1 MVSCSLCGK
10 AIEESGSII
19 DEVIEGKHHIFDCDN
34 CLLMFRKLQSVYGKE
49 YFIIEC

>member
-10 AIEESGSII
+10 TIEESNRII
-19 DEVIEGKHHIFDCDN
+19 DEAIEGKHHTFDNND
-34 CLLMFRKLQSVYGKE
+34 CLSTFRKLHSVYGKE